1 MRRTIQVNPAT
12 AVAVAARASHKAP
25 QHARAQRRGVFIKW
39 LRKAHGWL
47 GLWGAAMGLMFGI
60 SGFLQNHRA
69 VMKIDTPAPVVTR
82 IRVQVPETVPQEPA
96 RVAAWL
102 QQEWNLAKPV
112 EHVARSAGQTV
123 SWGGQTV
130 LMPEQWQMRFRTP
143 RYLIQADYT
152 PATRQVSARQVVP
165 GWLGVIENL
174 HRANGVGMAWV
185 LLSDTIAGSLVL
197 LSITGLLLWTGLE
210 RRKLAGAAVLAV
222 SVATAIAAT
231 AVTL

>member
-1 MRRTIQVNPAT
+1 MTRTIQINSATPA
-12 AVAVAARASHKAP
+12 AVVARAPEKSP
-25 QHARAQRRGVFIKW
+25 QHARAHRRGAFIKW

-60 SGFLQNHRA
+60 SGFFQNHRA

-82 IRVQVPETVPQEPA
+82 IRMQVPETVPQEPA
-96 RVAAWL
+96 DVAAWL
-102 QQEWNLAKPV
+102 QREWNLVKPV
-112 EHVARSAGQTV
+112 ERVARSAGQTV
-123 SWGGQTV
+123 SWNGQTV
-130 LMPEQWQMRFRTP
+130 QLPEHWQIRFRTP
-143 RYLIQADYT
+143 HYLIQADYT
-152 PATRQVSARQVVP
+152 PATRQVSARQVMP

-197 LSITGLLLWTGLE
+197 LSLTGLLLWTELE
-210 RRKLAGAAVLAV
+210 RRKLVGATVFAASVAAVL
-222 SVATAIAAT
+222 AAT